1 MVSALYKNYAF
12 ITVVDVNEGDCYVVD
27 LYQGDNK
34 KASGHPDPKPDPP
47 GIEIE
52 PDPESNDSNPGD
64 PRYWNRFAIDF
75 GPESGGRK
83 GIITEAIFEE
93 PPQEMDPWSETRNK
107 GGEWGQGPNIPP
119 LCGIVLTHSD
129 QDHWGNIE
137 GVIANLRKITVDE
150 DGANVPR
157 HALSN
162 TAIDLCLSPQKDWAL
177 EMWKNLGGD
186 TSYVDYEELTNPSG
200 STVGLRCKFKPFYK
214 RVTDFDAS
222 KTFYDVKM
230 MAQQAGCDIQY
241 RCNLVGKSFDFD
253 YYKKNYWNRAIPDQD
268 LPKGHQEWTEV
279 DTHMFPI
286 QKLFKPNDFKGIREA
301 FVLVSVLLEVR
312 LVLPDDTNQGPWPRE
327 VKWTPNFMSSIEGN
341 WLRAMAKIK
350 VTNPFINQLTQSTV
364 RMPPP
369 LLQAPVSLK
378 NPFEFHRFQGEKDP
392 RILQDLNKD
401 LIDIGK
407 FISAAT
413 AKDPFAEEFLEDFYI
428 GEPDT
433 EQHTLLPT
441 ALVFQPV
448 IVGWNDRPYYM
459 RFYNEKGKLTRKLPW
474 SRSFYGCA
482 SREYVQDFAYM
493 VLQRFLST
501 NSGGGVGKSKE
512 HSRWSEYANRA
523 SIISYFTYD
532 AESFLTDDPGSFVIK
547 SDGTQPPRKPGQFD
561 MLFTG
566 DAFELD
572 KVETQAYN
580 RQKANIKL
588 NDKSP
593 SYPDFPMTPPDGNI
607 LNWLW
612 RQNRLQATRVGVLK
626 VPHHGSSIT
635 TGATFFRM
643 VTASVYLISAGTKH
657 GHPRAETI
665 ETILKAVIQED
676 GKAEVPENFNS
687 KATNPLN
694 NEISQG
700 LRVRSINERRRP
712 RLIFLTHQSL
722 DQEIRDL
729 GKGDIYDPKSRDFIP
744 WYQYLKHHCPFVG
757 NKKIK
762 SVTEHRANVKFL
774 YQRHING
781 LGYLRFGT
789 DHNRQDELRVEWDK
803 DQWEELRFDL
813 DFDAQGNPIP
823 LTEREDPIAY
833 PSPGSHPDWE
843 LPADSTVIA
852 T

>member
-1 MVSALYKNYAF
+1 MASALYKNYAF

-34 KASGHPDPKPDPP
+34 KKPSGHPDPK
-47 GIEIE
+47 

-75 GPESGGRK
+75 GPESGERK
-83 GIITEAIFEE
+83 GIITKAIFEE
-93 PPQEMDPWSETRNK
+93 PEKMDPWLETGGK
-107 GGEWGQGPNIPP
+107 GGEWGHGPNIPP

-137 GVIANLRKITVDE
+137 GVMANLRTIAADE
-150 DGANVPR
+150 GGGNVPR
-157 HALSN
+157 HALSG

-177 EMWKNLGGD
+177 EMWKTFGGD
-186 TSYVDYEELTNPSG
+186 TSYVDYEEVTDPFG
-200 STVGLRCKFKPFYK
+200 SKAGLRCKFKPFYK
-214 RVTDFDAS
+214 KATDFDAS

-230 MAQQAGCDIQY
+230 MARQAGCDIQY
-241 RCNLVGKSFDFD
+241 RFNLVGEDFDLEYYNKTKKSF
-253 YYKKNYWNRAIPDQD
+253 WNWAIPDEH
-268 LPKGHQEWTEV
+268 LPKGHQKWTKE
-279 DTHMFPI
+279 DTHMFRI
-286 QKLFKPNDFKGIREA
+286 QGVFKASDFMIKGTRAA
-301 FVLVSVLLEVR
+301 FLSVPVLLEVR
-312 LVLPDDTNQGPWPRE
+312 LMLPDDTNQA
-327 VKWTPNFMSSIEGN
+327 KWKLNFKSSIEGS
-341 WLRAMAKIK
+341 WLRTMAKIT
-350 VTNPFINQLTQSTV
+350 VPNPFINRLTQSTV
-364 RMPPP
+364 QMPPAFF
-369 LLQAPVSLK
+369 QAPAPLN
-378 NPFEFHRFQGEKDP
+378 NPSGFLRFQGEKDAWVS
-392 RILQDLNKD
+392 QDLNRD
-401 LIDIGK
+401 LMDVGK

-413 AKDPFAEEFLEDFYI
+413 RKDPFVAEEFLEEFYI

-433 EQHTLLPT
+433 EHRTLSPT
-441 ALVFQPV
+441 ALVLQPI

-459 RFYNEKGKLTRKLPW
+459 RFYNEKGEPARKLPW

-493 VLQRFLST
+493 VLQRYLSIT
-501 NSGGGVGKSKE
+501 SGGGTGKSKE
-512 HSRWSEYANRA
+512 HPRWSEYANRA
-523 SIISYFTYD
+523 SVINYFTYD
-532 AESFLTDDPGSFVIK
+532 AESFLTDDPDSFVIK

-572 KVETQAYN
+572 KVETEAYN
-580 RQKANIKL
+580 RQKDNIRL
-588 NDKSP
+588 NDNSP

-657 GHPRAETI
+657 DHPRPETI

-694 NEISQG
+694 EKISQG

-722 DQEIRDL
+722 NQGIRNL
-729 GKGDIYDPKSRDFIP
+729 GKYDKYDPKDPDFIP

-781 LGYLRFGT
+781 SGYLRFGT

-852 T
+852 N